1 MNKPRKN
8 GIGSKLGNN
17 GLAELEEQMEQSRLQ
32 VVDLEL
38 KARYWKAQYE
48 IRHYTLLG
56 EGLQD
61 EYDKFIESQKV
72 KNEELRQKM
81 IEQIEKTRQEM
92 VEKGEIP
99 DNITPVEP
107 ETDENS
113 L

>member
-8 GIGSKLGNN
+8 STGSNLSNN
-17 GLAELEEQMEQSRLQ
+17 GTTSFDEQMEQTRMQ
-32 VVDLEL
+32 VVELEY

-56 EGLQD
+56 EGLQK
-61 EYDKFIESQKV
+61 EYDKYIEAQKV
-72 KNEELRQKM
+72 KNEELRAKM
-81 IEQIEKTRQEM
+81 IEQIEKTRLEM

-99 DNITPVEP
+99 DNIKPIEGQ
-107 ETDENS
+107 ETE